1 MGFGIFLIRGCGC
14 GGEDVGGAKVG
25 AEALG
30 NYGPAHEFG
39 DGEGFEQL
47 LLVGD

>member
-1 MGFGIFLIRGCGC
+1 MVRGCGS

-25 AEALG
+25 AEAFG
-30 NYGPAHEFG
+30 NDGPAHEFG
-39 DGEGFEQL
+39 DGEGLEQL